1 MKPVFQL
8 FATVALLSA
17 SPLSAQEATAPAAP
31 APADDAGR
39 KAYADAARSID
50 ADLRAALD
58 ELAAQRARI
67 AAERAPLATET
78 ETIAAKLR
86 ETQRQAD
93 LARTTREAAEFA
105 YEKSEKDLR
114 VWRDEKAYID
124 SLVFDLQRGIG
135 AAGYAAAEEAEGG
148 PANPGL
154 QDMVSGLLGEIGG
167 QGRAW
172 ITEGEAVGLDGI
184 LAPGSFAKAGPVM
197 WFRSADGKSSGLIGE
212 DRDLRPRLLPLTES
226 AGELEA
232 LFKGQPARLSIDP
245 TLGSAV
251 ALNETE
257 TDLLTHLEQ
266 GGFWAMPILFLALLA
281 LLTTIWKALQLAR
294 VREFSAAVVQKTLA
308 ALDSGKTED
317 ARGALAAVR
326 HPARRVLDRGITLV
340 TDRPGISRDDVE
352 EGMFEVFLEE
362 TPPLQR
368 GLPIL
373 AIVSATAPLLGLLGT
388 VTGMMETFRLITV
401 FGTGDAK
408 SLASGISEALI
419 TTELGLVV
427 AIPALIAHSLLSR
440 KVQGIKSTM
449 EMTSLA
455 FLNGVRQP

>member
-1 MKPVFQL
+1 MKPVFQR
-8 FATVALLSA
+8 FAILLLLSA
-17 SPLSAQEATAPAAP
+17 ARLSAQETAAPATPAPAADP
-31 APADDAGR
+31 GQ
-39 KAYADAARSID
+39 KAYADAARAID
-50 ADLRAALD
+50 VDLRAALD

-78 ETIAAKLR
+78 ETVAAKLR
-86 ETQRQAD
+86 ETQRQAE
-93 LARTTREAAEFA
+93 LARTTREAAEFD

-135 AAGYAAAEEAEGG
+135 ATGYAAAAEAEGG

-197 WFRSADGKSSGLIGE
+197 WFRSADGKSSGLVGE

-226 AGELEA
+226 ARELEA
-232 LFKGQPARLSIDP
+232 LFNGQTARLSIDP

-251 ALNETE
+251 ALSETE

-308 ALDSGKTED
+308 ALDSGKTEE
-317 ARGALAAVR
+317 ARSAIAGVR
-326 HPARRVLDRGITLV
+326 HPARRVLDRGVSLV